1 MRVDKTRGRGREE
14 EGEGGRVES
23 KKEERKENAAKDLE
37 RVKEERGDGCEE
49 EGMRRSAIMLTEGSA
64 VGECASAH
72 VRERV
77 RVSVCIGECVYV
89 TVRGNECS
97 SSSSGGGGGGERNR
111 R

>member
-64 VGECASAH
+64 VGECAC
-72 VRERV
+72 V
-77 RVSVCIGECVYV
+77 RVLS
-89 TVRGNECS
+89 
-97 SSSSGGGGGGERNR
+97 
-111 R
+111 